1 MTRKRLSV
9 EEIIASLEAQAAVH
23 REREAFFAAQ
33 EAQFREQRE
42 RHAAEFDTITR
53 RLEAFR
59 DSAAAAAE
67 LAERTV
73 ESAEAEE
80 DFGPASKPRLARMVR
95 KVISD
100 LGPDRAFG
108 PNAVA
113 QEINS
118 RYGSNLR
125 NPVQVHQISAVLRR
139 MHRLGEL
146 DLRRPGTARHE
157 ARYVL
162 KGP

>member
-33 EAQFREQRE
+33 EAQYREQRE
-42 RHAAEFDTITR
+42 LHAAELATITR

-59 DSAAAAAE
+59 DSAEAAAE
-67 LAERTV
+67 LAERTF
-73 ESAEAEE
+73 ENAETDE

-95 KVISD
+95 RVVSD

-108 PNAVA
+108 ANRVA
-113 QEINS
+113 QEVNS
-118 RYGSNLR
+118 RFGSNLR
-125 NPVQVHQISAVLRR
+125 KQVEVPQISSVLRR

-146 DLRRPGTARHE
+146 DLRRPGTARRE
-157 ARYVL
+157 ARYIL
-162 KGP
+162 KK

>member
-1 MTRKRLSV
+1 MDRRPLSV
-9 EEIIASLEAQAAVH
+9 EEIIASLEAQAAAH

-33 EAQFREQRE
+33 EARLREQRE
-42 RHAAEFDTITR
+42 HHAAQLATITR

-59 DSAAAAAE
+59 DSASAAAE

-73 ESAEAEE
+73 DSTEAEE
-80 DFGPASKPRLARMVR
+80 DFGPASKPQLARMAR

-100 LGPDRAFG
+100 LGPGRTFG
-108 PNAVA
+108 PNAVV
-113 QEINS
+113 QEINR

-125 NPVQVHQISAVLRR
+125 KPVETNQISAVLRR

-146 DLRRPGTARHE
+146 DLQRPGAAHRE

-162 KGP
+162 KG